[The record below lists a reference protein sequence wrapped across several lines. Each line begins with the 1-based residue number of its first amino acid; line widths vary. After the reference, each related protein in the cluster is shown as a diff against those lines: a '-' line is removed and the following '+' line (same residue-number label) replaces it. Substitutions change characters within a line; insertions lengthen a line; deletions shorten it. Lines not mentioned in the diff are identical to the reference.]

1 MKNNFLD
8 IFDQQ
13 YYSKL
18 NPIMNWEKQ
27 GVVSNLCQR
36 GDGFRL
42 VFQMLVNQKKDFYR
56 IIETGVLRT
65 PEKWTDGQST
75 FLFQEF
81 VKCNNGV
88 VEAVDISIEACE
100 SAKSYLDQE
109 YVKVFN
115 DDSLNFLSTISL
127 DDVSLIHL
135 DSYDI
140 KWSRPQASAE
150 HHLAE
155 FKLIENKIK
164 KGTILLID
172 DNTQKLDGPITGK
185 GMLIV
190 EYLMSKGIFPLYR
203 NYQLIYQ
210 F

>member
-1 MKNNFLD
+1 MKNTFLD

-13 YYSKL
+13 YYDKL
-18 NPIMNWEKQ
+18 NPAMNWEKQ

-42 VFQMLVNQKKDFYR
+42 VFQMLINQKKDFYR

-81 VKCNNGV
+81 VKCNNGI

-109 YVKVFN
+109 YVTVFN
-115 DDSLNFLSTISL
+115 DDSLNFLSNISL

-155 FKLIENKIK
+155 FKVIENKIK

-172 DNTQKLDGPITGK
+172 DNTKKLDGTITGK
-185 GMLIV
+185 GMLV
-190 EYLMSKGIFPLYR
+190 AEYLMSKGIFPLYH
-203 NYQLIYQ
+203 NYQLVYQ

>member
-1 MKNNFLD
+1 MNNNFLD
-8 IFDQQ
+8 VYDQQ
-13 YYSKL
+13 YYDKL
-18 NPIMNWEKQ
+18 NPTMDWERQ
-27 GVVSNLCQR
+27 GVTSNLCQR

-42 VFQMLVNQKKDFYR
+42 VFQMLINQKKDCYR

-81 VKCNNGV
+81 VKYYNGI
-88 VEAVDISIEACE
+88 VEAVDISSEACE
-100 SAKSYLDQE
+100 IAKTHLDSA

-127 DDVSLIHL
+127 DNVSLIHL

-155 FKLIENKIK
+155 FKVIENKIK

-172 DNTQKLDGPITGK
+172 DNTRKLDGTVTGK
-185 GMLIV
+185 GMLVV
-190 EYLMSKGIFPLYR
+190 EYLMSKGIFPLYY